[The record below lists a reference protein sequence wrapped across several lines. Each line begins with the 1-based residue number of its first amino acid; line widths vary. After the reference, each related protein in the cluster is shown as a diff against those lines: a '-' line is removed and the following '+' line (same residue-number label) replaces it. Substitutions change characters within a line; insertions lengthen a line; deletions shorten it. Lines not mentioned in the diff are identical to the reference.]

1 MAMLILVAH
10 HSLAERCTEHDMRR
24 RTSLLVLSA
33 CGKLLQIALTRKEES
48 EKTHPFIDTSLI
60 HTQKYEVII

>member
-1 MAMLILVAH
+1 
-10 HSLAERCTEHDMRR
+10 MRR

-48 EKTHPFIDTSLI
+48 EKISTSR
-60 HTQKYEVII
+60 